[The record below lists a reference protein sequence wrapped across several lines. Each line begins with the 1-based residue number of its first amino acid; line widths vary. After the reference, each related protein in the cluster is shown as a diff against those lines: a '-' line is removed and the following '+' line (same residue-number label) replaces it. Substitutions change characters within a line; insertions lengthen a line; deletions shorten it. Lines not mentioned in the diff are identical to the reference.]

1 MIACR
6 QVAAT
11 VTVTAV
17 LVKAQTPRP
26 ATITQGDPQRVIWE
40 TTAYLQTPYPVEKQ
54 TLKVQR
60 QPHVNCLETCSA
72 GIPAQSVTA
81 VGSASCAQQAALL
94 SSRMAPCMTA
104 IASKQACANQ

>member
-1 MIACR
+1 
-6 QVAAT
+6 VAAT

-40 TTAYLQTPYPVEKQ
+40 TTAYLQTPYSVEKQ

-60 QPHVNCLETCSA
+60 QPSFCWTRH
-72 GIPAQSVTA
+72 
-81 VGSASCAQQAALL
+81 
-94 SSRMAPCMTA
+94 
-104 IASKQACANQ
+104 

>member
-1 MIACR
+1 
-6 QVAAT
+6 

-60 QPHVNCLETCSA
+60 QLMFCWMHQGWNSSSAQPSAHIRSQHTPCLRRALHHGCS
-72 GIPAQSVTA
+72 
-81 VGSASCAQQAALL
+81 C
-94 SSRMAPCMTA
+94 
-104 IASKQACANQ
+104 KQAWSCSQRQGPLRQ